1 MRSLRN
7 ASRKLSD
14 RRLFQADTSEVLSD
28 MQEEEKPAGLED
40 SSEGLPEPAAEE
52 AEEPGDNHRRAYEDR
67 RPPEGA
73 EQAPQEA
80 EPGGQI

>member
-1 MRSLRN
+1 MRLLRN

-28 MQEEEKPAGLED
+28 MQAEEEPAGLED
-40 SSEGLPEPAAEE
+40 SSEGLPESPKEE
-52 AEEPGDNHRRAYEDR
+52 AEGPEDNHRRAYEDR

-73 EQAPQEA
+73 EQAPQEGT
-80 EPGGQI
+80 GGQE